1 MNKKQIA
8 FIICVNDDEEFAECM
23 YYLER
28 LYVPERYSTDIIS
41 IQNAPSMAGGY
52 NAAMKDSDAKYKV
65 YLHQD
70 VFIMNRMF
78 ISDLIDIFSYDEQI
92 GLIGMVGKR
101 DLGTG
106 VAQLTGW
113 DTGSVKDNHKCWN
126 QGCPRQEEVF
136 QEVHAVD
143 GLLMATQQDIR
154 WREDIFDRWHFYDIS
169 QCMEFKRA
177 GYKVVVPWQ
186 KEAWCYHDNRDPEL
200 TTYYEAY
207 EMFLHEYADMEAVAS
222 SIDVNR
228 SGYEMEK
235 EYAQMVNTM
244 QSGIEKLIMAGAKTE
259 LQKLF
264 EDPDIQEY
272 FFLKDYQTIVYI
284 DCQEETEQSELRF
297 WQEDMSSC
305 QLLRKLRRL
314 RHILKRMEFDAG
326 EREKNRLWSSYSKYA
341 VSAVCDRYFVD
352 ANQICGIIEPSD

>member
-1 MNKKQIA
+1 
-8 FIICVNDDEEFAECM
+8 
-23 YYLER
+23 
-28 LYVPERYSTDIIS
+28 
-41 IQNAPSMAGGY
+41 
-52 NAAMKDSDAKYKV
+52 
-65 YLHQD
+65 
-70 VFIMNRMF
+70 
-78 ISDLIDIFSYDEQI
+78 
-92 GLIGMVGKR
+92 
-101 DLGTG
+101 
-106 VAQLTGW
+106 
-113 DTGSVKDNHKCWN
+113 
-126 QGCPRQEEVF
+126 
-136 QEVHAVD
+136 
-143 GLLMATQQDIR
+143 MATQQDIR

-207 EMFLHEYADMEAVAS
+207 ETFLHEYADMEAVAS

-259 LQKLF
+259 LRKLF

-272 FFLKDYQTIVYI
+272 FCLKDYQTIVYI

-326 EREKNRLWSSYSKYA
+326 EREKKRLWSSYSKYA